1 MKTEACS
8 IFYCVDVLWKHVV
21 IFLVYNTN
29 YEMCGLSFKLILGLS
44 TVWIFLGG
52 RW

>member
-1 MKTEACS
+1 MFAEVCS

-29 YEMCGLSFKLILGLS
+29 YEMCGLIVEACGNMSS
-44 TVWIFLGG
+44 
-52 RW
+52 